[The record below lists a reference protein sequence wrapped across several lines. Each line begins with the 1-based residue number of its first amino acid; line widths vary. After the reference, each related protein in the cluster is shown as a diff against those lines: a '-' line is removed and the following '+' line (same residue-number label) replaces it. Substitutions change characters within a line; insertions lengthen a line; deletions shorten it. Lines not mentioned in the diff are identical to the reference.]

1 MAKEIDI
8 ESAKA
13 VLKSVFDTMHGL
25 KADATPEVEHA
36 IIDEALDFIS
46 SDLFKKLTID
56 DLMYIEKHIYSLMGK
71 MKKDVGNAGSQIDY
85 QNLVK
90 MIMESSK
97 SLDDGIM
104 MAGILNSRAEKKE
117 EVKIEV
123 DESGIMEIPEKAHY
137 LGIPRDAFLSRSSRE
152 YGYMVPVDY
161 IMFFEMAARRD
172 SGIANYG
179 GNVHTFGKIPE
190 EAVFSDHYY
199 VYISTMYIDHISVSS
214 GVEMA
219 NIDIYMSKGKNNKR
233 VI

>member
-8 ESAKA
+8 ESAKV

-71 MKKDVGNAGSQIDY
+71 MKKDGGNAGSQIDY

-90 MIMESSK
+90 MIMESPE

-104 MAGILNSRAEKKE
+104 MAGILNSKGEEKKKE
-117 EVKIEV
+117 IVI

-137 LGIPRDAFLSRSSRE
+137 LGIPRDSFLSRSDTH
-152 YGYMVPVDY
+152 GHKIPDTY
-161 IMFFEMAARRD
+161 IRFFEMAARRD
-172 SGIANYG
+172 SDIAKYD
-179 GNVHTFGKIPE
+179 GNVYIFGEIPE

-219 NIDIYMSKGKNNKR
+219 NIGIHMSKGKNDRR